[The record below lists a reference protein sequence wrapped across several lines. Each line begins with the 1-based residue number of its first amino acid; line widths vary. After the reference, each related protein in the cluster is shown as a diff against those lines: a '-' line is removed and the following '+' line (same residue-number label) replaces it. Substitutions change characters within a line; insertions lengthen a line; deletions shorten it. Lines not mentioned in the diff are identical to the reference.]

1 MSSKNSVPE
10 ELKDFRNFLYIV
22 WKHLNLPDPTDIQY
36 EIAEWMQ
43 NGPRRAVIQGFRGVG
58 KSWIC
63 SAYVVHQ
70 LLLDPSKNILVCSAS
85 KTRAD
90 DFSTFTLRLIQEM
103 PILAHLIPTD
113 EQRFSKIEKLTKIG
127 DPSEEILNTSDE
139 INADIIAVGNSGMRG
154 IRGILGSVTRYVLN
168 HSKCS
173 VLIGRTE

>member
-63 SAYVVHQ
+63 
-70 LLLDPSKNILVCSAS
+70 
-85 KTRAD
+85 
-90 DFSTFTLRLIQEM
+90 
-103 PILAHLIPTD
+103 
-113 EQRFSKIEKLTKIG
+113 
-127 DPSEEILNTSDE
+127 
-139 INADIIAVGNSGMRG
+139 
-154 IRGILGSVTRYVLN
+154 
-168 HSKCS
+168 
-173 VLIGRTE
+173 